1 MEHVSSTLDPSSD
14 WLSHQSIYIDV
25 MGRASF
31 LLRAAAA
38 DTEEAEAAAR
48 QILAVIALRSA
59 WNAIEQREIW
69 PRLVMLSSSNYS
81 IMQELRRLA
90 DTSGLPQVKS
100 AAERWMANRQDYQEM
115 LNLCR
120 NFEEQIHTTLSCF
133 KKLGLPAIQHTFT
146 DDLWNQMQADVCDSI
161 DPELRM
167 LVLGMVLATKTSQGR
182 DKLVA
187 ALSASLKAEWL
198 NSGLVAFNRHQNL
211 LSMITGEEGI
221 D

>member
-14 WLSHQSIYIDV
+14 WLSHQSIYIEL

-31 LLRAAAA
+31 LLRAAAV
-38 DTEEAEAAAR
+38 DT
-48 QILAVIALRSA
+48 
-59 WNAIEQREIW
+59 
-69 PRLVMLSSSNYS
+69 
-81 IMQELRRLA
+81 
-90 DTSGLPQVKS
+90 
-100 AAERWMANRQDYQEM
+100 
-115 LNLCR
+115 
-120 NFEEQIHTTLSCF
+120 
-133 KKLGLPAIQHTFT
+133 
-146 DDLWNQMQADVCDSI
+146 
-161 DPELRM
+161 ELRM